1 MKTIRI
7 ISLILS
13 LCAIAV
19 AMPAAAQETGTLP
32 KGAKWKTIK
41 YKKGSFHE
49 CVYSIVGYVRKKQ
62 FVENQTITI
71 RYGVGKN
78 LEDTIA
84 SGRYYVKDGT
94 AYLEGTFNTYLRY
107 KWSRDWSIYGKYS
120 RAHDGGYINKHYPI
134 YMEGIFRISNAE
146 EGNGLEAKSKGEL
159 RLTPVEVTAYSLRG
173 YNMTIHKKQGN
184 TIIYPFLRGYR
195 NIMSIEL
202 HERDS
207 TPETSIVNF
216 ESGDRFEGVI
226 DYEIKDSVK
235 FVVGDEGL
243 IKSGTYYYTNGDKFE
258 GTAVEYKVYNYDDRI
273 KVVPELGT
281 YYYAN
286 GDKFEGTFSR
296 NKPDSGP
303 YYYANGDKFEG
314 TFSRNKPDSGIYY
327 YANGDKF
334 IGNLTTKFSSTVRK
348 EKPIP
353 IFTNG
358 KTIFV
363 DGEEVEG
370 NWLYKYESEIGDLGA
385 AADSLEYHLNHS
397 KTLIELRDGVRRAY
411 ALKKREEAILAEQ
424 KQREEAKK
432 RKEKAE
438 LAEQKRKEK
447 AELKKRLV
455 AKYGSRYGTLLANG
469 EIAVGMTEEMVC
481 EVVIKGLYKI
491 SRTVRN
497 GRTITLW
504 YYDDREYSAFVAF
517 TGYFDKRLLLAPSFP
532 SAMTFVNDRL
542 TDIKYNY

>member
-32 KGAKWKTIK
+32 KGAEWKTIK
-41 YKKGSFHE
+41 YKKGSFHD

-71 RYGVGKN
+71 RYGVGEN
-78 LEDTIA
+78 LEDIIA
-84 SGRYYVKDGT
+84 SGKYYVKDGT
-94 AYLEGTFNTYLRY
+94 AYLEGTFNTYLMY
-107 KWSRDWSIYGKYS
+107 NWSREWSREWSRVGKYS
-120 RAHDGGYINKHYPI
+120 RARDGGYINKHYPI
-134 YMEGIFRISNAE
+134 YLKGIFRISNAE
-146 EGNGLEAKSKGEL
+146 EGNGLEVKSKGEL
-159 RLTPVEVTAYSLRG
+159 RLTPVEVKEYSLRG
-173 YNMTIHKKQGN
+173 ENMVIHKKQGN
-184 TIIYPFLRGYR
+184 TIIYPFFIEGYS
-195 NIMSIEL
+195 NIKSIEL

-243 IKSGTYYYTNGDKFE
+243 IKSGTYYYTNGDKF
-258 GTAVEYKVYNYDDRI
+258 I
-273 KVVPELGT
+273 
-281 YYYAN
+281 
-286 GDKFEGTFSR
+286 GD
-296 NKPDSGP
+296 
-303 YYYANGDKFEG
+303 
-314 TFSRNKPDSGIYY
+314 
-327 YANGDKF
+327 
-334 IGNLTTKFSSTVRK
+334 LTSEFSSSVRK
-348 EKPIP
+348 EKPMP
-353 IFTNG
+353 IFVVG
-358 KTIFV
+358 KTIFA
-363 DGEEVEG
+363 DGEEVEE
-370 NWLYKYESEIGDLGA
+370 NWLYKYVSEIGDLGI
-385 AADSLEYHLNHS
+385 AADSLKYHLNHS

-438 LAEQKRKEK
+438 L
-447 AELKKRLV
+447 KKRLV

-469 EIAVGMTEEMVC
+469 KIAVGMTEEMVC

>member
-32 KGAKWKTIK
+32 KGAEWKTIK
-41 YKKGSFHE
+41 YKKGSFHD

-71 RYGVGKN
+71 RYGVGEN
-78 LEDTIA
+78 LEDIIA
-84 SGRYYVKDGT
+84 SGKYYVKDGT
-94 AYLEGTFNTYLRY
+94 AYLEGTFNTYLMY
-107 KWSRDWSIYGKYS
+107 NWSREWSREWSRVGKYS
-120 RAHDGGYINKHYPI
+120 RARDGGYINKHYPI
-134 YMEGIFRISNAE
+134 YLKGIFRISNAE
-146 EGNGLEAKSKGEL
+146 EGNGLEVKSKGEL
-159 RLTPVEVTAYSLRG
+159 RLTPVEVKEYSLRG
-173 YNMTIHKKQGN
+173 ENMVIHKKQGN
-184 TIIYPFLRGYR
+184 TIIYPFFIEGYS
-195 NIMSIEL
+195 NIKSIEL

-207 TPETSIVNF
+207 TLETSIVNF

-243 IKSGTYYYTNGDKFE
+243 IKSGTYYYTNGDKF
-258 GTAVEYKVYNYDDRI
+258 I
-273 KVVPELGT
+273 
-281 YYYAN
+281 
-286 GDKFEGTFSR
+286 GD
-296 NKPDSGP
+296 
-303 YYYANGDKFEG
+303 
-314 TFSRNKPDSGIYY
+314 
-327 YANGDKF
+327 
-334 IGNLTTKFSSTVRK
+334 LTSEFSSSVRK
-348 EKPIP
+348 EKPMP
-353 IFTNG
+353 IFVVG
-358 KTIFV
+358 KTIFA
-363 DGEEVEG
+363 DGEEVEE
-370 NWLYKYESEIGDLGA
+370 NWLYKYVSEIGDLGI
-385 AADSLEYHLNHS
+385 AADSLKYHLNHS

-438 LAEQKRKEK
+438 L
-447 AELKKRLV
+447 KKRLV

-469 EIAVGMTEEMVC
+469 KIAVGMTEEMVC

>member
-32 KGAKWKTIK
+32 KGTQWKTIK

-71 RYGVGKN
+71 RYGVGEN
-78 LEDTIA
+78 LGDTIA

-94 AYLEGTFNTYLRY
+94 AYLEGTFNTYLWY
-107 KWSRDWSIYGKYS
+107 GWSREWSNS
-120 RAHDGGYINKHYPI
+120 RARDGGYIHKDYPI

-146 EGNGLEAKSKGEL
+146 EGNGLEVKSKGEL
-159 RLTPVEVTAYSLRG
+159 RLTPVEVKEYSLRG
-173 YNMTIHKKQGN
+173 SNMAIHKKQGN
-184 TIIYPFLRGYR
+184 TIIYPFFIKGYY
-195 NIMSIEL
+195 NIKSIEL

-216 ESGDRFEGVI
+216 ENGDRFEGAI
-226 DYEIKDSVK
+226 DYGIIDSVV
-235 FVVGDEGL
+235 FVVGHEGL

-258 GTAVEYKVYNYDDRI
+258 GTAVDYKYYADSIKVYP
-273 KVVPELGT
+273 KLGT

-286 GDKFEGTFSR
+286 GDKFEGTFSDDE
-296 NKPDSGP
+296 PDSGT

-314 TFSRNKPDSGIYY
+314 TFSGDEPDSGTYY

-334 IGNLTTKFSSTVRK
+334 IGDLTTKFRSSVRK
-348 EKPIP
+348 EKPMP
-353 IFTNG
+353 IFTDG
-358 KTIFV
+358 KTIFA

-370 NWLYKYESEIGDLGA
+370 NWLHKYESGIGSQGA
-385 AADSLEYHLNHS
+385 AAESLRYHLNHS

-411 ALKKREEAILAEQ
+411 ALKKGEEA
-424 KQREEAKK
+424 
-432 RKEKAE
+432 
-438 LAEQKRKEK
+438 KEK

-455 AKYGSRYGTLLANG
+455 AKYGSRYGTLLANE
-469 EIAVGMTEEMVC
+469 EIAVGMTQEMVR
-481 EVVIKGLYKI
+481 EVVPRGLYKI

-504 YYDDREYSAFVAF
+504 YYDDREYSEFFRAF
-517 TGYFDKRLLLAPSFP
+517 TGLYVDKKLIAPSLP
-532 SAMTFVNDRL
+532 SSMTFVNDRL
-542 TDIKYNY
+542 TNIEYDY

>member
-13 LCAIAV
+13 LCTIAV

-32 KGAKWKTIK
+32 KGAKWKTIE

-71 RYGVGKN
+71 RYGVGEN
-78 LEDTIA
+78 LEGIIA
-84 SGRYYVKDGT
+84 SGIYYVKDGT

-107 KWSRDWSIYGKYS
+107 KWSRDWSIYGNNS
-120 RAHDGGYINKHYPI
+120 RARDGGYIDKHYPI
-134 YMEGIFRISNAE
+134 YLKGIFRISNAE
-146 EGNGLEAKSKGEL
+146 EGNGLEVKSKGEL
-159 RLTPVEVTAYSLRG
+159 RLTPVEVKEYSLRG
-173 YNMTIHKKQGN
+173 ENMVIHKKQGN
-184 TIIYPFLRGYR
+184 TIIYPFFIEGYS
-195 NIMSIEL
+195 NIKSIEL

-216 ESGDRFEGVI
+216 ESGDRFEGAI
-226 DYEIKDSVK
+226 DYGIIDSVV
-235 FVVGDEGL
+235 FVVGHEGL

-258 GTAVEYKVYNYDDRI
+258 GTAVDYKYYADSIKVYP
-273 KVVPELGT
+273 KLGT

-286 GDKFEGTFSR
+286 GDKFEGTFSDDE
-296 NKPDSGP
+296 PDSG
-303 YYYANGDKFEG
+303 
-314 TFSRNKPDSGIYY
+314 TYY

-334 IGNLTTKFSSTVRK
+334 IGDLTTKFRSSVRK
-348 EKPIP
+348 EKPMP
-353 IFTNG
+353 IFTDG
-358 KTIFV
+358 KTIFA

-370 NWLYKYESEIGDLGA
+370 NWLHKYESGIGSQGA

-411 ALKKREEAILAEQ
+411 ALKKREEAI
-424 KQREEAKK
+424 
-432 RKEKAE
+432 

>member
-19 AMPAAAQETGTLP
+19 AMPASAQETGTLP
-32 KGAKWKTIK
+32 KGAEWKTIK

-107 KWSRDWSIYGKYS
+107 KWSRDWSIYGNNS
-120 RAHDGGYINKHYPI
+120 RARDGGYINKHYPI
-134 YMEGIFRISNAE
+134 YLKGIFRISNAE
-146 EGNGLEAKSKGEL
+146 EGNGLEVKSKGEL
-159 RLTPVEVTAYSLRG
+159 RLTPVEVKEYSLRG
-173 YNMTIHKKQGN
+173 ENMVIHKKQGN
-184 TIIYPFLRGYR
+184 TIIYPFFIEGYS
-195 NIMSIEL
+195 NIKSIEL

-258 GTAVEYKVYNYDDRI
+258 GTAVDLTDYANGRKVYP
-273 KVVPELGT
+273 KLGT

-286 GDKFEGTFSR
+286 GDKFI
-296 NKPDSGP
+296 
-303 YYYANGDKFEG
+303 GD
-314 TFSRNKPDSGIYY
+314 
-327 YANGDKF
+327 
-334 IGNLTTKFSSTVRK
+334 LTSEFSSSVRK
-348 EKPIP
+348 EKPMP
-353 IFTNG
+353 IFVVG
-358 KTIFV
+358 KTIFA
-363 DGEEVEG
+363 DGEEVEE
-370 NWLYKYESEIGDLGA
+370 NWLYKYVSEIGDLGI
-385 AADSLEYHLNHS
+385 AADSLKYHLNHS

-432 RKEKAE
+432 RKEKAK

-469 EIAVGMTEEMVC
+469 KIAVGMTEEMVC

>member
-32 KGAKWKTIK
+32 KGAEWKTIK
-41 YKKGSFHE
+41 YKKGSFHD

-71 RYGVGKN
+71 RYGVGEN
-78 LEDTIA
+78 LGDTIA
-84 SGRYYVKDGT
+84 CGKYYVKDGT

-107 KWSRDWSIYGKYS
+107 KWSREWLRYGKYS
-120 RAHDGGYINKHYPI
+120 RARDGGYINKYYPI
-134 YMEGIFRISNAE
+134 YSKGIFRISNAE
-146 EGNGLEAKSKGEL
+146 EGNGLEVKSKGEL
-159 RLTPVEVTAYSLRG
+159 RLTPVEVTAYALQG
-173 YNMTIHKKQGN
+173 ENMGIHKKQGN
-184 TIIYPFLRGYR
+184 TIIYPFLWGYS
-195 NIMSIEL
+195 NIKSIEL

-258 GTAVEYKVYNYDDRI
+258 GTAVDRTDDNHADSIKVYP
-273 KVVPELGT
+273 KLGT

-286 GDKFEGTFSR
+286 GDKFI
-296 NKPDSGP
+296 
-303 YYYANGDKFEG
+303 GD
-314 TFSRNKPDSGIYY
+314 
-327 YANGDKF
+327 
-334 IGNLTTKFSSTVRK
+334 LTTELKWQYLRARPEMRYYTK
-348 EKPIP
+348 
-353 IFTNG
+353 G
-358 KTIFV
+358 KTIFA

-370 NWLYKYESEIGDLGA
+370 DWLHKYELEIGSQGA
-385 AADSLEYHLNHS
+385 AADSLRYHLNHS

-411 ALKKREEAILAEQ
+411 ALKKREEAKLAEQ
-424 KQREEAKK
+424 KRKEEAK
-432 RKEKAE
+432 

-447 AELKKRLV
+447 AELKKQLV

-469 EIAVGMTEEMVC
+469 EIAVGMTQEMVC

-491 SRTVRN
+491 RRTVRN

-504 YYDDREYSAFVAF
+504 YYDDREYSEFFRAF
-517 TGYFDKRLLLAPSFP
+517 TGLYVDKKLIAPSLP

-542 TDIKYNY
+542 TNIEYDY